1 MPFHGV
7 RLPVNRWGN
16 LMGSMTAS
24 FNDALAPSRPATSSH
39 LTCGLSDKIAPESPA
54 LNFFVSGST
63 SPSSSSFLS
72 TYISVQ
78 DFVHGGQKKGTLF
91 TFLLSHFHSHQQ
103 RFSPWMLMSSLC
115 GPSRSPHEWGTRWPY
130 CGLRFWSSRFS
141 HLKSHIDA
149 CLQRRQGALHFSASM
164 K

>member
-16 LMGSMTAS
+16 LMGNITAS

-78 DFVHGGQKKGTLF
+78 DFVREYQKKDTLF
-91 TFLLSHFHSHQQ
+91 TFLLSHFHSHQ
-103 RFSPWMLMSSLC
+103 RHFSPSMLMHLWC
-115 GPSRSPHEWGTRWPY
+115 GPSRSPHEWDTRWPC
-130 CGLRFWSSRFS
+130 CGLTFWSSRFS

-149 CLQRRQGALHFSASM
+149 CLQRSKEVLHLRASM